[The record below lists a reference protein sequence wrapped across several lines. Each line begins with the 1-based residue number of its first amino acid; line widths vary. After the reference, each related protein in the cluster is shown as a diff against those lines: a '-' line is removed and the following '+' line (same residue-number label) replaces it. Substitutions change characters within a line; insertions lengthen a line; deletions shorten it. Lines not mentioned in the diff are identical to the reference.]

1 MKNVPILYGIIVILA
16 ALLFFSYSGVNNKG
30 FDLKP
35 TAEILKKLDAN
46 SAHGAVLF
54 NTNGD
59 ITLIDVKGNP
69 ATTCRFPDQKGK
81 DKVCRGFDGG
91 KVLNF
96 QSIGLLKTEG
106 SICFSFVGSSGAI
119 KQICY

>member
-1 MKNVPILYGIIVILA
+1 MKNIPVLYGIIIILI
-16 ALLFFSYSGVNNKG
+16 ALLVFSYSGVCTKG
-30 FDLKP
+30 SDLKP
-35 TAEILKKLDAN
+35 TADILKKLDTN
-46 SAHGAVLF
+46 SAHGAILF

-59 ITLIDVKGNP
+59 ISLIDVKGNP

-81 DKVCRGFDGG
+81 DKVCRGFVGG

-96 QSIGLLKTEG
+96 QSIGILKTEG
-106 SICFSFVGSSGAI
+106 SICFSTVTSSGSL